1 MSHDPHTVTVD
12 AFLADVRAMLEAS
25 PDATNPIRYRRGLP
39 EGCAYRADVD
49 GVTRRCV
56 IGQYLAG
63 HGIETTDRHEGRSAS
78 EVLRGMDYPYDVAR
92 IAGRVQSFADG
103 PSVLDHDTGEY
114 RNVPRAWGL
123 IAARLDRLADLNDG
137 EIFDETEGDA

>member
-1 MSHDPHTVTVD
+1 MNHDPSTVTVD

-25 PDATNPIRYRRGLP
+25 PDATNPIRYNRGRP

-63 HGIETTDRHEGRSAS
+63 HGIETTDRHEGRSAH

-92 IAGRVQSFADG
+92 IAFRIQSYADG
-103 PSVLDHDTGEY
+103 PSVLDDDTGEW
-114 RNVPRAWGL
+114 RNVPRTWGL
-123 IAARLDRLADLNDG
+123 IAARLDRLADLDDG
-137 EIFDETEGDA
+137 GVFDETEVSA